1 MARTILKILL
11 GALLVAFPFWAFF
24 GLTRFGLVPVALGLL
39 LIAALR
45 LVVSFSKTTLLQ
57 GAFVL
62 ALALLAIL
70 FRAERAVLLYPVF
83 MNAFFLFIFA
93 SSLLP
98 GSIPAAER
106 FARLKEKNL
115 PPEGVRWCRG
125 VTMAWCVFFLLNG
138 GIALWTVFLEDKQ
151 YWTLWNGFASYI
163 AIGLMFAA
171 EYALRRLWM
180 RKKNRAN
187 GA

>member
-70 FRAERAVLLYPVF
+70 FRAERAVLLYPVL

-106 FARLKEKNL
+106 FARLKEKIL

-180 RKKNRAN
+180 RKKNRAR
-187 GA
+187 